1 MTEKAI
7 VLLSG
12 GLDSAT
18 ALYWAL
24 LIKKWSCRARSFDYG
39 QRHRREVFAA
49 EAVARAAGV
58 TVEKVRFSLP
68 WGGSSLLGD
77 KGRLPVHS
85 PGRIG
90 KGSIP
95 STYVPARNTIF
106 LSFALSW
113 ADAMGVGNIVI
124 GANALD
130 FSGYPDC
137 RPDYYD
143 AFQKTARLGT
153 RLGAEARRPPRIW
166 TPLLRMNK
174 EDIVRLGARLGVP
187 FEKTW
192 SCYAG
197 GSRPCGICDSCVLR
211 RKGFQE
217 AGVKDPAVR

>member
-24 LIKKWSCRARSFDYG
+24 LIKKWSCRALSFDYG

-130 FSGYPDC
+130 FSGIP
-137 RPDYYD
+137 
-143 AFQKTARLGT
+143 TAGRTTTTLFKKPPGSERASAPKPGGRRGFGRLSSG
-153 RLGAEARRPPRIW
+153 
-166 TPLLRMNK
+166 
-174 EDIVRLGARLGVP
+174 
-187 FEKTW
+187 
-192 SCYAG
+192 
-197 GSRPCGICDSCVLR
+197 
-211 RKGFQE
+211 
-217 AGVKDPAVR
+217 